1 MKTIRLLLTIAV
13 LCFVATASTYADSAH
28 LGTWKL
34 DESKSKIGPESPKN
48 HTVTYTEA
56 KDGMMT
62 LTVDGTGK
70 DGKAIHWTWTGKFDG
85 KPYKVEGNT
94 GFDAIAYQATDDRTN
109 TGTGTKDGKVVF
121 TGTIKV
127 SKDGKTRTVTTVT
140 TGADGK
146 TQTDKG
152 YYTKE

>member
-1 MKTIRLLLTIAV
+1 MQTKRLLILSAV
-13 LCFVATASTYADSAH
+13 LCLTATASALAGSAH

-34 DESKSKIGPESPKN
+34 DESKSKIGPDSPKN
-48 HTVTYTEA
+48 HTVSYTEA

-62 LTVDGTGK
+62 LTVDGVGK
-70 DGKAIHWTWTGKFDG
+70 DGKTIHWTWMGKFDG
-85 KPYKVEGNT
+85 KPYKVEGSSA
-94 GFDAIAYQATDDRTN
+94 FDSIAYTATNDRTN
-109 TGTGTKDGKVVF
+109 TGTGTKDGKEVF

-127 SKDGKTRTVTTVT
+127 SKDGKTRKVTTVT

-146 TQTDKG
+146 KHTDTG